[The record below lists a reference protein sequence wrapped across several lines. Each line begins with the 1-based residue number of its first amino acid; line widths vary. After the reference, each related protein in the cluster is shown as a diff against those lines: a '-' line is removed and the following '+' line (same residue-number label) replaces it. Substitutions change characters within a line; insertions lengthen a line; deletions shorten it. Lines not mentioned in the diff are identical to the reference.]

1 MIEIRKEF
9 HSQEAEA
16 RPLLPEQHL
25 LLAVLDDA
33 IWTYLYGKGK
43 YGQNFQRQAEKW
55 LWSDESWWVVSFH
68 TVCDHLSL
76 DPHWIRAG
84 LLKAQKRLASP
95 KYHGPR
101 PTRRIRSWSKNYKL
115 A

>member
-1 MIEIRKEF
+1 VIEIHKEF
-9 HSQEAEA
+9 HNQEVES

-43 YGQNFQRQAEKW
+43 YGQNYQRQAEKW
-55 LWSDESWWVVSFH
+55 LWSDESWWVVSFR
-68 TVCDHLSL
+68 TVCEQL
-76 DPHWIRAG
+76 DLNPNWIRGG
-84 LLKAQKRLASP
+84 LLKAQKRLTSP
-95 KYHGPR
+95 KDGRSR